1 MSIASTLAALRL
13 YSDGATIA
21 QLVATT
27 GLTKQSICESLGI
40 MRLARKAHIDR
51 WGRTTKAP
59 RAIWVAGRGVDC
71 PKPAPLRG
79 SRARPAPE
87 VRVAAI
93 TEQLGLL
100 EERIRLC
107 KASLREWKVHRKLLR
122 AQLARAQRALKL
134 SNQ

>member
-87 VRVAAI
+87 VRVAALTKELAGLI
-93 TEQLGLL
+93 TII
-100 EERIRLC
+100 EEHERE
-107 KASLREWKVHRKLLR
+107 LRFWRPHRKLLR
-122 AQLARAQRALKL
+122 AQLARAQRAA
-134 SNQ
+134 NVRA